1 MKCNIALEYTVQN
14 CIIRISFIHDY
25 TRRSQSLIKVDDV
38 IGCLLDFDEG
48 CISFSVNGELMIDNQ
63 GQELAF
69 NEIGI
74 VSKFFTLIDFFILLQ

>member
-1 MKCNIALEYTVQN
+1 M
-14 CIIRISFIHDY
+14 
-25 TRRSQSLIKVDDV
+25 DDV